1 MHKYAITIHWSAED
15 SVFIAEAPDLPG
27 CLAHGDTREEAATE
41 IQTAIA
47 LWVDTAAEFGDLI
60 PQPRTDWLPRQ
71 GSNLD

>member
-15 SVFIAEAPDLPG
+15 GVFIAEAPDLPG
-27 CLAHGDTREEAATE
+27 CLAHGDTREEAVTE

-47 LWVDTAAEFGDLI
+47 LWVDTAAEFGDPI